1 MSMSPFRA
9 VVLLPGDSSFLGCCL
24 IVGRPLRFG
33 RMPSSRQICRE
44 WMRNRSE
51 KQDGRLGRGIMGD
64 IITLKDNR
72 DFRRL
77 YYRGK
82 SYASPVLVTYVLKN
96 RRADV
101 RIGITTG
108 KKIGKAVMRNR
119 SRRIIREA
127 FRALSGSI
135 RNGYDF
141 VFVARTKTPFV
152 KSYDVMKA
160 MKKQLKDAGVL
171 T

>member
-1 MSMSPFRA
+1 MS
-9 VVLLPGDSSFLGCCL
+9 
-24 IVGRPLRFG
+24 
-33 RMPSSRQICRE
+33 
-44 WMRNRSE
+44 
-51 KQDGRLGRGIMGD
+51 D

-77 YYRGK
+77 YHRGR
-82 SYASPVLVTYVLKN
+82 SYASPLLVTYVLKN
-96 RRADV
+96 RSGDV

-108 KKIGKAVMRNR
+108 KKVGKAVMRNR

-127 FRALSGSI
+127 FRALSGNV
-135 RNGYDF
+135 RDGYDF

-152 KSYDVMKA
+152 KSYDVLKS